1 MTELGGV
8 TKPVNIG
15 EYMGLLHKNSS
26 KALFHRD
33 TAKSYAIR
41 VPFED
46 L

>member
-8 TKPVNIG
+8 TKPVNIWD
-15 EYMGLLHKNSS
+15 YFHKNSS